1 MGASGCRNDAVAW
14 VAGKGRR
21 QPRGQDRDLGC
32 DVEKDQARRLHVVTE
47 GPLEILVS
55 SYS

>member
-1 MGASGCRNDAVAW
+1 MGASGCRNDAVGW

-21 QPRGQDRDLGC
+21 QLRGQDRDLGC
-32 DVEKDQARRLHVVTE
+32 DVEQARRLHVVTE